1 MVLTELASTLPR
13 CGHAGEP
20 DGNGAGRGFWVEVE
34 ALGSGSE

>member
-20 DGNGAGRGFWVEVE
+20 DGNGALKWMHLEVEVSSACE
-34 ALGSGSE
+34 W